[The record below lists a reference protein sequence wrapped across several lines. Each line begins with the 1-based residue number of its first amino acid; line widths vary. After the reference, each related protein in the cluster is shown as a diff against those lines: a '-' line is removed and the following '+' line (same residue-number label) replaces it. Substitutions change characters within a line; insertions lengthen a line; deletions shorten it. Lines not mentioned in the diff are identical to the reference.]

1 MTMKNKSEPNYLNY
15 NNNQSHNKYQLSQ
28 QLYN

>member
-1 MTMKNKSEPNYLNY
+1 MKNKSEPNYLNY
-15 NNNQSHNKYQLSQ
+15 NNNQSNNKYGMSQ